1 MMVMAHTQEVLR
13 SAKVLLFPLDS
24 TKSQF
29 FSNYFKDV
37 ETSSKKKKEKRQEE
51 IQALSRL
58 RSTTKNQIRIHLIY
72 CEFSSRN
79 VFRSGTD
86 FFSFL

>member
-1 MMVMAHTQEVLR
+1 MVMAHTQEVLR

-51 IQALSRL
+51 I
-58 RSTTKNQIRIHLIY
+58 
-72 CEFSSRN
+72 
-79 VFRSGTD
+79 
-86 FFSFL
+86 